1 MMSRGTGAKD
11 RSAGGKRATPRV
23 VPDGIVS
30 AVSDA
35 LRSRGPLVL
44 AVSGGRDSMALM
56 AAVVQAGLA
65 PQVAAVATFD
75 HGSGAAAT
83 EAAALVVQAARAI
96 GLPVE
101 LRRTDAHLA
110 ARAAKAPT
118 EASWRTA
125 RLDFLRGVAARHRA
139 TLVTA
144 HTRDDQRET
153 VAFRILRQA
162 GARGLAGLAV
172 AGTSLRPLL
181 GVSRDELAAWALA
194 RAVTWVEDPTN
205 RDLRHARNRLRLELL
220 PALEAALPGFG
231 VWLDDLGARAAAWRS
246 DIDALAAALDVAPAA
261 DLDPSPAAE
270 TPGGNPPVDRGS
282 SGTIPRTGV
291 IAAHAVKGYTAKELA
306 VLWPAL
312 LARRGV
318 TVDWRGTQR
327 LSGFSTSKAVGSRI
341 PLSGNLEVVRV
352 RDGFIV
358 RSTVVD
364 DDGRERALVP
374 GVRMGRWRFEPRN
387 RGPES
392 WWARL
397 PANRQLTVR
406 AWQDGDRLHQRGI
419 PPRRVARFLADAQIA
434 GPDRAGWP
442 VVLADGVIVW
452 IPGVRG
458 GDAAGPDE
466 PAVEWSGE
474 RTVG

>member
-1 MMSRGTGAKD
+1 MTA
-11 RSAGGKRATPRV
+11 KRATARA
-23 VPDGIVS
+23 VPDRIVS

-35 LRSRGPLVL
+35 LRSSGPLVL

-56 AAVVQAGLA
+56 HAVVEAGLA
-65 PQVAAVATFD
+65 PQIAAVATYD
-75 HGSGAAAT
+75 HGTGSSAT
-83 EAAALVVQAARAI
+83 DAVALV
-96 GLPVE
+96 
-101 LRRTDAHLA
+101 
-110 ARAAKAPT
+110 ARAARSANLTVEAGRADVPLAAS

-125 RLDFLRGVAARHRA
+125 RLEFLRGVAARHRA

-153 VAFRILRQA
+153 VAFRILRGA

-172 AGTSLRPLL
+172 AGSSFRPLL
-181 GVSRDELAAWALA
+181 GVARDELAAWAVEH
-194 RAVTWVEDPTN
+194 RVTWVEDPTN
-205 RDLRHARNRLRLELL
+205 RELAHARNRLRLELL
-220 PALEAALPGFG
+220 PALERAHPGFG
-231 VWLDDLGARAAAWRS
+231 AWLDDLGARAADLRR
-246 DIDALAAALDVAPAA
+246 DIDEV
-261 DLDPSPAAE
+261 AAE
-270 TPGGNPPVDRGS
+270 LDSASGAETRGENPPLDRGS
-282 SGTIPRTGV
+282 GSAIPRTDV
-291 IAAHAVKGYTAKELA
+291 IAANALKGYTPKELA

-318 TVDWRGTQR
+318 TADWRGTQR
-327 LSGFSTSKAVGSRI
+327 LSGFSISKAVGSRI

-352 RDGFIV
+352 HDGFIV

-374 GVRMGRWRFEPRN
+374 GVRCGRWQFEPRSG
-387 RGPES
+387 GPES
-392 WWARL
+392 RWARL